1 MNRKTKFVKSKN
13 LIPVIIGMV
22 SFLLVS
28 CNATRM
34 RYPYTLNEKYKTVNL
49 SDRKILV
56 VFPGDENIII
66 NNKDDVADDF
76 GGVNAKPE
84 SRIRKYYFPEFFST
98 FKSFVSGDSIF
109 VFDQFR
115 SDITWDT
122 LSRNEVTLRNG
133 SDSIGVPY
141 LIPEKSRMQALGLDS
156 TVFVVI
162 EMIEFKRNKFQ
173 IEYYWDDRSRKPANL
188 EVVAK
193 VLIWDYKNNEQ
204 VFYGTVSEQTEF
216 HFGLQRK
223 HWDES
228 AHDLAKKIVLAAKC
242 L

>member
-1 MNRKTKFVKSKN
+1 MEIIQSNKFV
-13 LIPVIIGMV
+13 PTIIGV
-22 SFLLVS
+22 VIFSLVS
-28 CNATRM
+28 CNITM
-34 RYPYTLNEKYKTVNL
+34 VRYPYTLNEKYKTINL
-49 SDRKILV
+49 SDRKMLV
-56 VFPGDENIII
+56 VFPGDANIII

-109 VFDQFR
+109 VFDQYR
-115 SDITWDT
+115 LDIAWDT

-133 SDSIGVPY
+133 GDSIGVPY
-141 LIPEKSRMQALGLDS
+141 SIPEKSRMQALGIDS
-156 TVFVVI
+156 AVFIVI
-162 EMIEFKRNKFQ
+162 EGIEFKRNKFQ

-188 EVVAK
+188 EVIVK
-193 VLIWDYKNNEQ
+193 VLIWDYKNDEP
-204 VFYGTVSEQTEF
+204 VFYGTVSEKTEF